1 MWHPW
6 GGIRH
11 TGLGGNARRGRYGQE
26 TPSFLERPDDSH
38 HHHFAGRR
46 LYTAGGHPEFKI
58 GVGALVYSQTLPAPT
73 QASNHFFY
81 VLTAI
86 GQVEQS
92 GIPCYTFARMYVDR
106 TKYWSPG

>member
-1 MWHPW
+1 MDRKRRVSWKDQTILIIITSW
-6 GGIRH
+6 GR
-11 TGLGGNARRGRYGQE
+11 GLHA
-26 TPSFLERPDDSH
+26 
-38 HHHFAGRR
+38 
-46 LYTAGGHPEFKI
+46 AGGHPEFKI

-92 GIPCYTFARMYVDR
+92 GIPCYTFARMHVDR